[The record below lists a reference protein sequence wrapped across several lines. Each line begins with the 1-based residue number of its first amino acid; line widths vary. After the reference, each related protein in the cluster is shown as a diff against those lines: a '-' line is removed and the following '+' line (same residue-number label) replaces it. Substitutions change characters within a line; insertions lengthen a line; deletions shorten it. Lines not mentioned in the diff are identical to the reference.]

1 MILMN
6 YNAFTGFGA
15 CRVMHYVNSKTKDS
29 LTPLGRL
36 PYCREMRRGDKV
48 IPMIN
53 DKQWLFLKPLGRYKN
68 KCRGNNG
75 RYGKIHR
82 IAARSFERQFHIVT
96 VIFILW
102 AAMQV
107 VHR

>member
-1 MILMN
+1 MN
-6 YNAFTGFGA
+6 YNAFTGLGA
-15 CRVMHYVNSKTKDS
+15 CRVMHCVSSKTKDP

-36 PYCREMRRGDKV
+36 PYGREMRRRDKV

-53 DKQWLFLKPLGRYKN
+53 DKYRLFLKPLRRYKN
-68 KCRGNNG
+68 KCRANNG
-75 RYGKIHR
+75 RYREVNR
-82 IAARSFERQFHIVT
+82 IATRSFERQFHIVA

-107 VHR
+107 VHG